1 MPLLS
6 AILAAGC
13 GSASGSPV
21 VATYEAGTDVS
32 SPRIVVPHA
41 DAGAHDATAHEAAAS
56 PADAALEV
64 DNGAP
69 SSVYPAPH
77 PPLPQL
83 TNLQGGKVLT
93 TPRTYL
99 VYYPGYPYVAGL
111 QTFAANMTTATYWS
125 GATSQYGVGALT
137 VGGTIALTGQTPPA
151 TIASTDI
158 QTWVGAELASGAFGT
173 PDPQGIYTILYP
185 QSTLVT
191 QPNPILPTLAPLQG
205 CVAFGG
211 YHDNVAVA
219 LTDGGVATN
228 YAYAVIPTCST
239 EVNDLSAVIS
249 HEWVEASTD
258 PFLTSSG
265 GFTLFGGPQSA
276 YFTVDA
282 NHAIWALLG
291 GGEAGDLC
299 EPDGN
304 SAYITPADV
313 GYTVQRTWSNLL
325 AKASHDPCAPDPPST
340 PFFAAAPVLTET
352 ETITS
357 SLIGGTIVTQ
367 GVTIPAATSKTIEVD
382 LFSDADTN
390 GPWTVTANDVLNQ
403 YYGSYG
409 LAQTLSFQWDRTE
422 GVNGDK
428 LHLTITVTKE
438 SILDGVHAF
447 SVTSTQGSRQSV
459 WPGLVKE

>member
-1 MPLLS
+1 
-6 AILAAGC
+6 
-13 GSASGSPV
+13 
-21 VATYEAGTDVS
+21 
-32 SPRIVVPHA
+32 
-41 DAGAHDATAHEAAAS
+41 
-56 PADAALEV
+56 
-64 DNGAP
+64 
-69 SSVYPAPH
+69 
-77 PPLPQL
+77 
-83 TNLQGGKVLT
+83 
-93 TPRTYL
+93 
-99 VYYPGYPYVAGL
+99 
-111 QTFAANMTTATYWS
+111 
-125 GATSQYGVGALT
+125 
-137 VGGTIALTGQTPPA
+137 VGGTIALTGQTPPT
-151 TIASTDI
+151 TISSTDI
-158 QTWVGAELASGAFGT
+158 ETWVGAELQSGVFGT

-185 QSTLVT
+185 QSTTVT
-191 QPNPILPTLAPLQG
+191 QPNPVLSTLAPLAS

-219 LTDGGVATN
+219 ALDGGTPVN

-239 EVNDLSAVIS
+239 DVNDLSSVIS

-265 GFTLFGGPQSA
+265 GFTLFGGPESA
-276 YFTVDA
+276 FFTVDA

-299 EPDGN
+299 EPEGN
-304 SAYITPADV
+304 GAYITPPDV

-325 AKASHDPCAPDPPST
+325 AKASHDPCNPDPAGT
-340 PFFAAAPVLTET
+340 PFFAAAPVLTEM
-352 ETITS
+352 ERITS
-357 SLIGGTIVTQ
+357 SLIGGTIVTE
-367 GVTIPAATSKTIEVD
+367 GVTIPAASSKTIEVD

-390 GPWTVTANDVLNQ
+390 GPWTVTANDVLYQ

-409 LAQTLSFQWDRTE
+409 LGQTLAFEWDRTE